1 MRQTPAVLSGDAG
14 KTFLINT
21 HERQIEDERRRE
33 GERRT
38 RGEED
43 TEARRMRS
51 KVIKL
56 NYYRSRGCNKAAFL
70 HKMTR
75 TRKTKTRR
83 KRGRRRDRLGWE
95 TAINKLQ
102 MSEKWRRT
110 RGQRG
115 PRLCQ
120 KQGECL
126 CVCVLLYLS
135 KPSLAVSDVG
145 PVFAIRAVS
154 QFVLPDK
161 CSVLRTA
168 LQASCTLG
176 NNATHHLG
184 HTEVH
189 LQHTKQS

>member
-1 MRQTPAVLSGDAG
+1 MTADQRIEGAPVCV
-14 KTFLINT
+14 KNK
-21 HERQIEDERRRE
+21 ER
-33 GERRT
+33 
-38 RGEED
+38 
-43 TEARRMRS
+43 
-51 KVIKL
+51 
-56 NYYRSRGCNKAAFL
+56 
-70 HKMTR
+70 
-75 TRKTKTRR
+75 
-83 KRGRRRDRLGWE
+83 
-95 TAINKLQ
+95 
-102 MSEKWRRT
+102 
-110 RGQRG
+110 
-115 PRLCQ
+115 
-120 KQGECL
+120 
-126 CVCVLLYLS
+126 VCVLLYLS

>member
-1 MRQTPAVLSGDAG
+1 MS
-14 KTFLINT
+14 
-21 HERQIEDERRRE
+21 
-33 GERRT
+33 
-38 RGEED
+38 
-43 TEARRMRS
+43 
-51 KVIKL
+51 
-56 NYYRSRGCNKAAFL
+56 
-70 HKMTR
+70 
-75 TRKTKTRR
+75 KTRR
-83 KRGRRRDRLGWE
+83 E
-95 TAINKLQ
+95 
-102 MSEKWRRT
+102 
-110 RGQRG
+110 
-115 PRLCQ
+115 
-120 KQGECL
+120 